1 ECRHH
6 DTSSFASYC
15 PLRLSDAMPQPPLTF
30 ENHNRD
36 VMGLT
41 HVYPV
46 VSRRA
51 AGVSIGI
58 NLNINNACNW
68 ACVYCQVPNLTR
80 GAAPDLNLDLLRSE
94 LDLMLTEVTNGPF
107 MQTYVA
113 EGLRRLN
120 DVAFSGNGEP
130 TSARRFE
137 QAVGIA
143 IEALRTHDLLGKIKL
158 VVITNGSF
166 ALRPA
171 VQRAFQ
177 AMAQANGEIWF
188 KVDRGRT
195 GDILRINNI
204 HLSPE
209 LILKRLA
216 AAASACPTWVQT
228 CMVSWD
234 GAAPSQE
241 ETDAYIALLRQA
253 LDRQIPLRGV
263 LLYSLARPS
272 YQPEAPRIAA
282 LSLPWLEA
290 LGARIA
296 GLGLAVKVT
305 P

>member
-1 ECRHH
+1 M
-6 DTSSFASYC
+6 A
-15 PLRLSDAMPQPPLTF
+15 QPPLTF

-51 AGVSIGI
+51 SGVSIGI

-80 GAAPDLNLDLLRSE
+80 GSAPEIDLELLRSE
-94 LDLMLTEVTNGPF
+94 LDFMLTEATQGRF

-130 TSARRFE
+130 TSARLFE
-137 QAVGIA
+137 QAVDIA
-143 IEALRTHDLLGKIKL
+143 IDALRVHGLLGKIKL

-171 VQRAFQ
+171 VQKAFR
-177 AMAQANGEIWF
+177 AMAEANGEIWF
-188 KVDRGRT
+188 KVDRGRS

-204 HLSPE
+204 HLSLG

-241 ETDAYIALLRQA
+241 EIDAYLDLLQQA
-253 LDRQIPLRGV
+253 LAQQIPLRGV

-272 YQPEAPRIAA
+272 HQPEASRIAA
-282 LSLPWLEA
+282 LPLPWLEA
-290 LGARIA
+290 LGERIT
-296 GLGLAVKVT
+296 GLGLAVRVT

>member
-1 ECRHH
+1 M
-6 DTSSFASYC
+6 S
-15 PLRLSDAMPQPPLTF
+15 QPPLTF

-80 GAAPDLNLDLLRSE
+80 GAALDLDLELLRSE
-94 LDLMLTEVTNGPF
+94 LDLMLTEATRGQF

-130 TSARRFE
+130 TSARLFE
-137 QAVGIA
+137 QAVGVA
-143 IEALRTHDLLGKIKL
+143 IEALRLHGLLGKIKL

-166 ALRPA
+166 ALRVG
-171 VQRAFQ
+171 VQRAFE
-177 AMAQANGEIWF
+177 AMAAANGEIWF
-188 KVDRGRT
+188 KVDRGRAE
-195 GDILRINNI
+195 DILRINNI
-204 HLSPE
+204 HLSPA

-216 AAASACPTWVQT
+216 AAAAACPTWVQT

-234 GAAPSQE
+234 GEAPSQA
-241 ETDAYIALLRQA
+241 ETDAYIALLEQA
-253 LDRQIPLRGV
+253 LARQIPLRGV

-272 YQPEAPRIAA
+272 FQPEASRIAA
-282 LSLPWLEA
+282 LPLPWLEA

>member
-1 ECRHH
+1 
-6 DTSSFASYC
+6 
-15 PLRLSDAMPQPPLTF
+15 MPQPPLTF

-80 GAAPDLNLDLLRSE
+80 GAALDLDLDLLRME
-94 LDLMLTEVTNGPF
+94 LDLMLAEVTRGQF

-130 TSARRFE
+130 TSARLFE

-143 IEALRTHDLLGKIKL
+143 IEALRVHGLLGKIKL

-166 ALRPA
+166 ALRA
-171 VQRAFQ
+171 GVQRAFE
-177 AMAQANGEIWF
+177 AMAAANGEIWF
-188 KVDRGRT
+188 KMDRGRT
-195 GDILRINNI
+195 EDILRINNI
-204 HLSPE
+204 HLSPG

-216 AAASACPTWVQT
+216 AAAAVCPTWVQT

-234 GAAPSQE
+234 GAAPSQA
-241 ETDAYIALLRQA
+241 ETDAYIALLEQA
-253 LDRQIPLRGV
+253 LARQIPLRGV

-272 YQPEAPRIAA
+272 YQPEASRIAA
-282 LSLPWLEA
+282 LPLPWLEA

-296 GLGLAVKVT
+296 GLGLALKVT

>member
-1 ECRHH
+1 M
-6 DTSSFASYC
+6 S
-15 PLRLSDAMPQPPLTF
+15 QPPLTF

-80 GAAPDLNLDLLRSE
+80 GSAPDLDLALLRAE
-94 LDLMLTEVTNGPF
+94 LDFMLTEATQGRF

-130 TSARRFE
+130 TSARLFE
-137 QAVGIA
+137 QAVEVA
-143 IEALRTHDLLGKIKL
+143 IEALRVHGLLGKIKI

-166 ALRPA
+166 ALRPG
-171 VQRAFQ
+171 VQRAFR
-177 AMAQANGEIWF
+177 AMAAANGEIWF
-188 KVDRGRT
+188 KVDRGR
-195 GDILRINNI
+195 GADILRINNI
-204 HLSPE
+204 HLTPG

-216 AAASACPTWVQT
+216 AAAAACPTWVQT

-234 GAAPSQE
+234 GVDPSQE
-241 ETDAYIALLRQA
+241 ETDAYLDLLKQA
-253 LDRQIPLRGV
+253 LAQQIPLSGV
-263 LLYSLARPS
+263 LLYSLARHS
-272 YQPEAPRIAA
+272 YQPEAARIAA
-282 LSLPWLEA
+282 LPLPWLEA
-290 LGARIA
+290 LGERIA

>member
-1 ECRHH
+1 M
-6 DTSSFASYC
+6 S
-15 PLRLSDAMPQPPLTF
+15 QPPLTF

-80 GAAPDLNLDLLRSE
+80 GAALDLDLDLLRLE
-94 LDLMLTEVTNGPF
+94 LDLMLTEVTRGQF

-130 TSARRFE
+130 TSARFFE

-143 IEALRTHDLLGKIKL
+143 IEALRVHGLLGKIKL

-166 ALRPA
+166 ALRA
-171 VQRAFQ
+171 GVQRAFE
-177 AMAQANGEIWF
+177 AMAAANGEIWF
-188 KVDRGRT
+188 KMDRGRT
-195 GDILRINNI
+195 EDILRINNI
-204 HLSPE
+204 HLSPG

-216 AAASACPTWVQT
+216 AAAAACPTWVQT

-234 GAAPSQE
+234 GAAPSQA
-241 ETDAYIALLRQA
+241 ETDAYIALLEQA
-253 LDRQIPLRGV
+253 LARQIPLRGV

-272 YQPEAPRIAA
+272 CQPEASRIAA
-282 LSLPWLEA
+282 LPLPWLEA
-290 LGARIA
+290 LGARIV

>member
-1 ECRHH
+1 M
-6 DTSSFASYC
+6 S
-15 PLRLSDAMPQPPLTF
+15 QPPLTF

-36 VMGLT
+36 IMGLT

-80 GAAPDLNLDLLRSE
+80 GSAPDLDLELLRSE
-94 LDLMLTEVTNGPF
+94 LDLMLTEITRGSF

-130 TSARRFE
+130 TSAHRFE
-137 QAVGIA
+137 QAVDMA
-143 IEALRTHDLLGKIKL
+143 IGALRDHGLLGKIKL

-166 ALRPA
+166 AQRPG

-177 AMAQANGEIWF
+177 AMARANGEIWF

-195 GDILRINNI
+195 EDILRINNI
-204 HLSPE
+204 HLSPG

-216 AAASACPTWVQT
+216 AAAAACPTWVQT

-234 GAAPSQE
+234 GAAPSE
-241 ETDAYIALLRQA
+241 VETDAYVNLLRQA
-253 LDRQIPLRGV
+253 LAQQISLRGV

-272 YQPEAPRIAA
+272 RQPEASRIAA
-282 LSLPWLEA
+282 LPLPWLEA

>member
-1 ECRHH
+1 MP
-6 DTSSFASYC
+6 T
-15 PLRLSDAMPQPPLTF
+15 MPQPPLTF

-80 GAAPDLNLDLLRSE
+80 GAAPDLDLELLRNE
-94 LDLMLTEVTNGPF
+94 LDLMLTEVTSGPF

-137 QAVGIA
+137 EAVGVA
-143 IEALRTHDLLGKIKL
+143 IEALRVHGLLGKIKL
-158 VVITNGSF
+158 VVITNGSL
-166 ALRPA
+166 ALRPG
-171 VQRAFQ
+171 VQRAFK
-177 AMAQANGEIWF
+177 AMAAANGEIWF

-195 GDILRINNI
+195 EDIQRINNI
-204 HLSPE
+204 RLAPE

-216 AAASACPTWVQT
+216 AAAAACPTWVQT
-228 CMVSWD
+228 CMVAWD
-234 GAAPSQE
+234 GAPPSPA
-241 ETDAYIALLRQA
+241 ETDAYMGLLQEALA
-253 LDRQIPLRGV
+253 RQIPLRGV

-272 YQPEAPRIAA
+272 YQPEASRIAA
-282 LSLPWLEA
+282 LPLPWLEA

-296 GLGLAVKVT
+296 GLGLAVQVT

>member
-1 ECRHH
+1 
-6 DTSSFASYC
+6 
-15 PLRLSDAMPQPPLTF
+15 
-30 ENHNRD
+30 
-36 VMGLT
+36 MGLT

-58 NLNINNACNW
+58 NLNTNNACNW

-80 GAAPDLNLDLLRSE
+80 GSAPDLDLELLRAE
-94 LDLMLTEVTNGPF
+94 LDFMLSEATRGRF
-107 MQTYVA
+107 METYVA

-130 TSARRFE
+130 TSARLFE
-137 QAVGIA
+137 EAVNLAIA
-143 IEALRTHDLLGKIKL
+143 ALEVHGLKGKIKL

-166 ALRPA
+166 ALQPD
-171 VQRAFQ
+171 VQRAFH
-177 AMAQANGEIWF
+177 AMASANGEVWF

-195 GDILRINNI
+195 EDIQRINNI
-204 HLSPE
+204 HLSPG

-228 CMVSWD
+228 CMVTWD
-234 GAAPSQE
+234 GAPPSGQE
-241 ETDAYIALLRQA
+241 VDAYLDLLRQA
-253 LDRQIPLRGV
+253 LVRQIPLRGV

-272 YQPEAPRIAA
+272 HQPEAARIAA
-282 LSLPWLEA
+282 LPLPWLEA
-290 LGARIA
+290 LGARIEA
-296 GLGLAVKVT
+296 LGLAVKVT